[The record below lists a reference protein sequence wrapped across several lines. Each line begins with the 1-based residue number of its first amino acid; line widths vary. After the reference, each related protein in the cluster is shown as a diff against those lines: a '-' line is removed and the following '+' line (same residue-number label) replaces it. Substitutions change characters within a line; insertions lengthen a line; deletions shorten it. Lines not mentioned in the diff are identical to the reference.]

1 MALDSR
7 FTTESDHL
15 SFKRDDGVSLTGK
28 DLVGQSLM
36 LGNPGNPIEIRIDG
50 LDEHV
55 DDTGR
60 RTPLYRISARRHPD
74 TAFGRLCDPDASGR
88 DAALTLIDE
97 AGHVNLTCTSGAE
110 GKCILLG
117 YRPWESVGATSLRD
131 IHAACIRMIR
141 ADYGGDGTS
150 HTRDGTLIAFRDN
163 LGISDFPAD
172 NDMPFEAAW
181 GPDGAV
187 CVARPRIAE
196 ILTLDDLAKAY
207 PSLAGTVGPE
217 VCEEGIMADN
227 PKVLLLNR
235 SR

>member
-1 MALDSR
+1 MRNLLLLFVALCGICCWPQAGRAAMALDSR

-36 LGNPGNPIEIRIDG
+36 LGKPGNPIEIRIDG

-97 AGHVNLTCTSGAE
+97 AGHVKSYLHE
-110 GKCILLG
+110 
-117 YRPWESVGATSLRD
+117 RRRRQMHPVGLSP
-131 IHAACIRMIR
+131 
-141 ADYGGDGTS
+141 
-150 HTRDGTLIAFRDN
+150 
-163 LGISDFPAD
+163 LGIGRGDIASRHSCGLHPDDPGGLWWRRHVPHQGRNAD
-172 NDMPFEAAW
+172 RLS
-181 GPDGAV
+181 GQ
-187 CVARPRIAE
+187 
-196 ILTLDDLAKAY
+196 
-207 PSLAGTVGPE
+207 
-217 VCEEGIMADN
+217 
-227 PKVLLLNR
+227 
-235 SR
+235 SRH